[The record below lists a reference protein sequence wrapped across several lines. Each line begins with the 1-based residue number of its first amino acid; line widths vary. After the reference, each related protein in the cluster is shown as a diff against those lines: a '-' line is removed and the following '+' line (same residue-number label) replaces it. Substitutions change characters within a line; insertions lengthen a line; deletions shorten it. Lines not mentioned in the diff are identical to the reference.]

1 MAKSSLGA
9 TQEQDGIGNFLCGA
23 RTVHGSNSDRRLVR
37 VHVWSG
43 HGRINDPWTDAGK
56 KREVIKKKDECQ
68 SVGRSSVVV
77 SQVSE
82 MRCGVFFFVFF
93 FIDDCCCD
101 WVVCLTSL
109 LECCPWNTIFFLVAM
124 LAIWVTLDLSLNR
137 TEQNTYI
144 NGVALRQA
152 NYRGLGGTIGRCVIT
167 LRVSTS
173 CILLLT
179 Q

>member
-1 MAKSSLGA
+1 
-9 TQEQDGIGNFLCGA
+9 
-23 RTVHGSNSDRRLVR
+23 
-37 VHVWSG
+37 
-43 HGRINDPWTDAGK
+43 
-56 KREVIKKKDECQ
+56 
-68 SVGRSSVVV
+68 
-77 SQVSE
+77 
-82 MRCGVFFFVFF
+82 MRCGVSFFCVLFLLMIVVVIGWCVLPVYSNVVLGILFF
-93 FIDDCCCD
+93 GCHVSYLGHSF
-101 WVVCLTSL
+101 S
-109 LECCPWNTIFFLVAM
+109 
-124 LAIWVTLDLSLNR
+124 LSLNR

>member
-1 MAKSSLGA
+1 MSVSRSVISGGVSSL
-9 TQEQDGIGNFLCGA
+9 ENEVWCVFFVSSFL
-23 RTVHGSNSDRRLVR
+23 LM
-37 VHVWSG
+37 
-43 HGRINDPWTDAGK
+43 I
-56 KREVIKKKDECQ
+56 
-68 SVGRSSVVV
+68 VVV
-77 SQVSE
+77 IGWWVLPVYSNVVL
-82 MRCGVFFFVFF
+82 GILFFFGCHVSY
-93 FIDDCCCD
+93 
-101 WVVCLTSL
+101 LGTL
-109 LECCPWNTIFFLVAM
+109 FLS
-124 LAIWVTLDLSLNR
+124 LSLNR

>member
-1 MAKSSLGA
+1 MSVSRSVISGGVSSLGN
-9 TQEQDGIGNFLCGA
+9 EMWCVFLC
-23 RTVHGSNSDRRLVR
+23 L
-37 VHVWSG
+37 
-43 HGRINDPWTDAGK
+43 
-56 KREVIKKKDECQ
+56 
-68 SVGRSSVVV
+68 
-77 SQVSE
+77 
-82 MRCGVFFFVFF
+82 

-109 LECCPWNTIFFLVAM
+109 LECCPWNTIFFGCQVSYLGHSFS
-124 LAIWVTLDLSLNR
+124 LSLNR

>member
-1 MAKSSLGA
+1 M
-9 TQEQDGIGNFLCGA
+9 I
-23 RTVHGSNSDRRLVR
+23 
-37 VHVWSG
+37 
-43 HGRINDPWTDAGK
+43 
-56 KREVIKKKDECQ
+56 
-68 SVGRSSVVV
+68 VVV
-77 SQVSE
+77 I
-82 MRCGVFFFVFF
+82 GW
-93 FIDDCCCD
+93 
-101 WVVCLTSL
+101 WVLPVYSNVVLGIL
-109 LECCPWNTIFFLVAM
+109 FFLVAI
-124 LAIWVTLDLSLNR
+124 LAIWINLSLSLNR